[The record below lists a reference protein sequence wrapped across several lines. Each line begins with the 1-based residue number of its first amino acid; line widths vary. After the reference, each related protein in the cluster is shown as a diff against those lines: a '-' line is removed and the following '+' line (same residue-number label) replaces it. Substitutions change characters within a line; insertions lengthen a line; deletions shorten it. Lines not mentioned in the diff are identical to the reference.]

1 MTTTH
6 RFGTAINCIDGRVQE
21 PVARW
26 LRDTYHLRRHKV
38 PLRSAAKP
46 RQDYVDVITEP
57 GADKLLATGSPEA
70 LAPVREKVEIS
81 TGRHGS
87 TLVAVAGHHDC
98 AANPV
103 TPEEHQEHIRAAL
116 RTLRFWN
123 IPTTI
128 IGLWVDDQWQVHEV
142 SG

>member
-1 MTTTH
+1 MTTTY

-26 LRDTYHLRRHKV
+26 LKDTYHL
-38 PLRSAAKP
+38 
-46 RQDYVDVITEP
+46 DYVDVITEP
-57 GADKLLATGSPEA
+57 GADKLLATGDPES
-70 LAPVREKVEIS
+70 LAAVRAKVQIS
-81 TGRHGS
+81 IGLHGS

>member
-1 MTTTH
+1 MTTTY
-6 RFGTAINCIDGRVQE
+6 RFGTAINCIDGRLQE

-26 LRDTYHLRRHKV
+26 LKDTYHL
-38 PLRSAAKP
+38 
-46 RQDYVDVITEP
+46 DYVDVITEP
-57 GADKLLATGSPEA
+57 GADKLLATGDAEA
-70 LAPVREKVEIS
+70 LAGVRAKVEIS
-81 TGRHGS
+81 IGLHGS
-87 TLVAVAGHHDC
+87 TLVAIAGHHDC

-103 TPEEHQEHIRAAL
+103 TAEEHQEHIRAAL